1 MQWQSTRQMYCCVF
15 KVGDILDNTT
25 ILIMETTVTL
35 QGKPPL
41 LSLMISQT
49 WGGLHWNQYGNT
61 NCSLFIQFQLSRR
74 HVLTVFVYVQ
84 YLLRAFLGEVLHTF
98 LLSIV
103 EEFLR
108 LLSGGKQLGL
118 LSSSFRNSVAK
129 GGVADRFGSMDCK
142 QREHVRKKWKG
153 YGTCITFKKYSEKS
167 NENPCFASLWR
178 GKSEKRSLS
187 WEGYK
192 KRGRP
197 TSLRERWKE
206 WGGEGREKVRNNGIP
221 LLFPFPPPFSTPD
234 VTRPCWILKKSRFVL
249 PPSAKLL
256 FLQFQSSRQPFCYC
270 PQSSMTTTA
279 LRTNINKQLSPAQKI
294 RLCYIPKHDAR

>member
-1 MQWQSTRQMYCCVF
+1 M
-15 KVGDILDNTT
+15 
-25 ILIMETTVTL
+25 
-35 QGKPPL
+35 
-41 LSLMISQT
+41 
-49 WGGLHWNQYGNT
+49 
-61 NCSLFIQFQLSRR
+61 
-74 HVLTVFVYVQ
+74 FVDVQ
-84 YLLRAFLGEVLHTF
+84 YLLRAFRGEVLHTF
-98 LLSIV
+98 LVSIV
-103 EEFLR
+103 REFLR

-178 GKSEKRSLS
+178 GKSEKRNAS

-197 TSLRERWKE
+197 TSLRERKGR
-206 WGGEGREKVRNNGIP
+206 WGKGEGEKQWNSPPLPLSPSLFDAWRNP
-221 LLFPFPPPFSTPD
+221 A
-234 VTRPCWILKKSRFVL
+234 PCWILKKSRFAL
-249 PPSAKLL
+249 TPSAKLL
-256 FLQFQSSRQPFCYC
+256 FLQSQSSRQPFCYC

-279 LRTNINKQLSPAQKI
+279 LRTNMNKQLSPA
-294 RLCYIPKHDAR
+294 